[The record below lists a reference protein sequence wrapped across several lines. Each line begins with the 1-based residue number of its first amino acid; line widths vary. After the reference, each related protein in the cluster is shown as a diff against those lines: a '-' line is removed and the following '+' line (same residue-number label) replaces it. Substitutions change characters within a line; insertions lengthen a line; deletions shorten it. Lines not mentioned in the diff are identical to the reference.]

1 MMSHTVHRARLITAL
16 LFLALGLITLWQSYG
31 LPFGS
36 LRLLKPGF
44 FPTVFG
50 GLLIALSVLMLAG
63 LYKDRPKERAAA
75 GEEKSE
81 ENEDEPV
88 HWRGLLSF
96 IGIFALFLAVSYAL
110 GFVVAM
116 LVAMAGAGF
125 VLGLR
130 GWRLAVLA
138 IATTAAIWLI
148 FDLWLGVSL
157 PPGIWL

>member
-1 MMSHTVHRARLITAL
+1 MMSRTVHIARLLTAL
-16 LFLALGLITLWQSYG
+16 LFLAIGLITLWHSHE

-36 LRLLKPGF
+36 LRQLKPGF
-44 FPTVFG
+44 FPNVFG
-50 GLLIALSVLMLAG
+50 GLLTGLSVLMLIG
-63 LYKDRPKERAAA
+63 LVRNRPHHTDGVGAQEA
-75 GEEKSE
+75 
-81 ENEDEPV
+81 DEPV
-88 HWRGLLSF
+88 HWKGLLSF
-96 IGIFALFLAVSYAL
+96 IGIFVLFLAITYAL
-110 GFVVAM
+110 GFVIAMFVA
-116 LVAMAGAGF
+116 LAASGF

>member
-1 MMSHTVHRARLITAL
+1 MMTKTVHRARLLTAL
-16 LFLALGLITLWQSYG
+16 LFLALGLITLWQSYE

-36 LRLLKPGF
+36 LRQLKPGF
-44 FPTVFG
+44 FPNVFG
-50 GLLIALSVLMLAG
+50 GLLTGLSVLMLIG
-63 LYKDRPKERAAA
+63 LWRDRPRNTEAA
-75 GEEKSE
+75 GEREQ
-81 ENEDEPV
+81 DEPV

-96 IGIFALFLAVSYAL
+96 IGIFALFLAVSYAF
-110 GFVVAM
+110 GFVIAMFVA
-116 LVAMAGAGF
+116 LAASGF